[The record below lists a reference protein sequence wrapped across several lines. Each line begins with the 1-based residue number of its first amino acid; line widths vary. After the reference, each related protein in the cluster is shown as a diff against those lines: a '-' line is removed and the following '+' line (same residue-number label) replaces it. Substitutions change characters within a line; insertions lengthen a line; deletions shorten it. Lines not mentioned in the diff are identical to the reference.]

1 MTSTLF
7 VVIDPTT
14 IEQIALKRAEQIAV
28 DMNARLHLFCCD
40 YSEDLSEF
48 GSRREAKTVVIRE
61 TEQLL
66 EELAAPLR
74 REGLVVTTEAY
85 WNSDWQESVVHAA
98 ERLGADLILK
108 SSSPHTL
115 MERHLKRTSDLV
127 LLRKACCAVLLVND
141 PDPWTGQRLLAA
153 ITLDS
158 DDPAHDLLNNAIM
171 TEATRLA
178 EATQSDLHCVTALE
192 QKGDLVDVLKLLED
206 REPESPQQ
214 KIGQLYGLIPER
226 VHICRGPAKNAILD
240 VAEELR
246 VDVVVLGTVAR
257 KGVKALLLGN
267 TAEKVL
273 DRLECDILVVN

>member
-7 VVIDPTT
+7 VVIDPTA

-28 DMNARLHLFCCD
+28 EMNARLHLFCCD
-40 YSEDLSEF
+40 HTEDMSEF
-48 GSRREAKTVVIRE
+48 SSRREAKTVLMRE

-74 REGLVVTTEAY
+74 KEGLAVTTEAY
-85 WNSDWQESVVHAA
+85 WNSDWQDSVVRASEQA
-98 ERLGADLILK
+98 GAHLILK

-115 MERHLKRTSDLV
+115 MERHLTRTSDVV
-127 LLRKACCAVLLVND
+127 LLRGAPCSVLLVND

-158 DDPAHDLLNNAIM
+158 DDPGHDLLNNAIM
-171 TEATRLA
+171 TEAQRLA

-192 QKGDLVDVLKLLED
+192 QKADLAEVLQMLVDDEA
-206 REPESPQQ
+206 ESAEQ
-214 KIGQLYGLIPER
+214 KIARLYGLLPER
-226 VHICRGPAKNAILD
+226 VHICRGSAKNSIIE

-246 VDVVVLGTVAR
+246 CDVVVLGTVAR
-257 KGVKALLLGN
+257 KGVRGLLLGN